1 VREEVVMNVSI
12 FPIAEGVRLT
22 LISKIIKIA
31 FFGTTAHMF
40 EPKRAANLL

>member
-1 VREEVVMNVSI
+1 MREEVEMNVLVLA
-12 FPIAEGVRLT
+12 IAEGVRLT